1 MRSIAILLTC
11 FNRKDK
17 TTRALHSL
25 LQSVN
30 QIPKSNPIDIK
41 VFLTDDGST
50 DGTAEAA
57 KELIPDLHIIQ
68 GTGDLFWAEGMRW
81 AWQEAIKQNF
91 DGYLLL
97 NDDTNVYDNLFE
109 ELLKI
114 EEYCLSTHGKTGVY
128 IGATEFNGELTYSGA
143 LITNAFLYKQKRL
156 IPNGEPQKCDIG
168 NANILYVSSET
179 VHKVGIMTKGY
190 AHGMGDYDYTLKA
203 SRKGVPVLLSPR
215 VWGECPYD
223 HDDYYSSFTSK
234 SLKER
239 RKYVYHPLG
248 LDFKS
253 HLKFVK
259 SFFPL
264 RAPLV
269 WLSAQF
275 KIYFP
280 QTYIKILRLRTS

>member
-1 MRSIAILLTC
+1 MRSIAVLLTC
-11 FNRKDK
+11 YNRKAK
-17 TTRALHSL
+17 TLQALESL
-25 LQSVN
+25 LESAKRQSTSPPV
-30 QIPKSNPIDIK
+30 SFK

-50 DGTAEAA
+50 DGTAEAVL
-57 KELIPDLHIIQ
+57 ELLPTVHIIK
-68 GTGDLFWAEGMRW
+68 GTGNLFWAEGMRW
-81 AWQEAIKQNF
+81 AWEEARIGTF

-97 NDDTNVYDNLFE
+97 NDDTNVYPELFD
-109 ELLKI
+109 ELVKI
-114 EEYCLSTHGKTGVY
+114 DQYSLDHFGTAGVY
-128 IGATEFNGELTYSGA
+128 IGATEYNSELTYSGA

-156 IPNGEPQKCDIG
+156 IPNGMPQKCDIG
-168 NANILYVSSET
+168 NANILYVSKESVE
-179 VHKVGIMTKGY
+179 KVGIMTKGY

-203 SRKGVPVLLSPR
+203 SRKGVPVLLSPL

-223 HDDYYSSFTSK
+223 HDDYYSSFASK

-280 QTYIKILRLRTS
+280 QTYIKFLRLRTS